1 MKNEE
6 TENQN
11 KKNYSIKKNQDANRG
26 VININNNKLLLNL
39 PLSGKIGDMILN
51 VDRIK
56 TNFILSNEEKEVI
69 YKENMLERK
78 KKIMELKKR
87 KNIIK

>member
-39 PLSGKIGDMILN
+39 PFSGKIGDMILN